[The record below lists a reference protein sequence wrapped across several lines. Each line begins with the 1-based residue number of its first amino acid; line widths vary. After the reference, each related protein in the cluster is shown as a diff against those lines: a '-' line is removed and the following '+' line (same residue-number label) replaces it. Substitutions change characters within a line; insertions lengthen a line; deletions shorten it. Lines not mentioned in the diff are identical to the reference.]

1 MRIPAFI
8 RTRPFLLFILP
19 GFLLYGAFVILPLIN
34 TVYYSFFDWNGI
46 GAMEYEGLDNY
57 ARILFGDRMPGIVF
71 NALWNNIKYVLC
83 VLFIITPVQ
92 LFFAYMIYIRI
103 PGHKAYQML
112 IFLPFVLSKAIV
124 GFFSMIVFD
133 PNIGI
138 LNSLFRDLGLEQL
151 TSAWFGD
158 PNKAFP
164 LFVGT
169 IMWQGLGVGMLIF
182 LANLKGLPED
192 VLEQSVIDGTNGRQR
207 FFRIV
212 LPMIVPAIT
221 NVVVLSTIFALT
233 IFELPYILG
242 GPNGGVNNSLDFM
255 NLVFYRYTFSGIHG
269 GGTDVGLGAS
279 IISVLFVFVFVVAML
294 QLTVLNRI
302 DVEQ

>member
-1 MRIPAFI
+1 MLQLFRK
-8 RTRPFLLFILP
+8 RPFLGFILP
-19 GFLLYGAFVILPLIN
+19 GFILYSAFVILPLIN
-34 TVYYSFFDWNGI
+34 TVYYSFLDWNGI
-46 GAMEYEGLDNY
+46 GPMEYVGFDNY
-57 ARILFGDRMPGIVF
+57 ARILFEDRMSGIVF
-71 NALWNNIKYVLC
+71 NALWNNIKYVFC

-92 LFFAYMIYIRI
+92 LFLAYMIYVRI
-103 PGHKAYQML
+103 PGHRAYQML

-133 PNIGI
+133 PNIGL
-138 LNSLFRDLGLEQL
+138 LNELFRQVGLEQM

-164 LFVGT
+164 LFVAT

-192 VLEQSVIDGTNGRQR
+192 VLEQSVIDGTNGVQR

-242 GPNGGVNNSLDFM
+242 GPNGGVNNSIDFM
-255 NLVFYRYTFSGIHG
+255 NLVFYRYTFSGLYG
-269 GGTDVGLGAS
+269 GETNLSFGAA
-279 IISVLFVFVFVVAML
+279 IISVLFVFVFIVSL
-294 QLTVLNRI
+294 IQLTFLNRI
-302 DVEQ
+302 DVEE